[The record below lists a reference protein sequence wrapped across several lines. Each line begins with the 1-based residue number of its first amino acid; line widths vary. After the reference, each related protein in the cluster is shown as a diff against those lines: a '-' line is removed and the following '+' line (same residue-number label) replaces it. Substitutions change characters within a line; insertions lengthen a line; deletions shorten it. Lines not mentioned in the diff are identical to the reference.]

1 MPPCS
6 QTLPP
11 ESSWANL
18 VRQASARRNLFT
30 RWTTFADNQ
39 GESISLRE
47 QLTSSGNGEAERFVR
62 SQNPNLDDFGPAAF
76 FRVGSVRHWR
86 ERADFDGNGDGVRT
100 FGRLGVKD
108 AVALHRAKIAL
119 RSPISEKILRCVRR
133 AGLPELVGFRSIA
146 RNERVEETLR
156 GLLFRVVAKREPQ
169 CDNRDHC
176 KRRDGKGHGPGFI
189 WFIGRW
195 IEK

>member
-86 ERADFDGNGDGVRT
+86 ERADFDGNGD
-100 FGRLGVKD
+100 
-108 AVALHRAKIAL
+108 
-119 RSPISEKILRCVRR
+119 E
-133 AGLPELVGFRSIA
+133 
-146 RNERVEETLR
+146 
-156 GLLFRVVAKREPQ
+156 
-169 CDNRDHC
+169 
-176 KRRDGKGHGPGFI
+176 
-189 WFIGRW
+189 IGRASCRERGW
-195 IEK
+195 VWVREGGVESRIEDALSK